1 MFERNLRSAGD
12 RAWTDRPLRILVD
25 MLGIRPLRGL
35 LIALVFVVKTA
46 PVLLFPLYVEHVI
59 ATLSGQTSAALP
71 QILWPALALILLQLL
86 NIPAHTLFMHMASGH
101 IRDTERKLRTAL
113 IRQLQ
118 YLTISYYHRMQSG
131 ELQAKVLRDVE
142 QVENL
147 VRLLLTRSFQIV
159 LTIVFAVVVTLVKE
173 PKVLLFYVV
182 AAPLSLFVIH
192 FFRKRLSERNYHFRR
207 EMEDMSSSV
216 SEMIDMIPVTRAHG
230 LEQQEITRV
239 EKNLQQIHAKGHR
252 LDRMNALFESS
263 AFMTL
268 QITQVIC
275 LMFTGTLAARGLITV
290 AELVLY
296 QFLFGLIVQ
305 SITEI
310 LGMVPQIS
318 KGMASLQGLAA
329 ILSEQDLESGD
340 GKARL
345 GQVEGRVEFERVS
358 FSYGEGWAVKDLSF
372 VADPGECIAFVGESG
387 SGKSTVMNMIIG
399 FFHPQ
404 QGRILLDGADQRE
417 LDLQAWR
424 QRLAVVTQAVLLFSG
439 TLRENICYG
448 VRQPDEARLLE
459 VVRAARLQE
468 VVDSLPQGLETP
480 IGENGVRLSGGQRQR
495 IAIARALMRDPKI
508 IILDEATSALDVI
521 TEREVQDAIDALVEG
536 RTTFVVAHRLSTIR
550 RADRVIVMKA
560 GEAVESGSLEA
571 LSNAGGEFARLNA
584 LYHAGSNLRMS

>member
-1 MFERNLRSAGD
+1 MADSSPPAQSW
-12 RAWTDRPLRILVD
+12 ADRPLLILAE

-35 LIALVFVVKTA
+35 LIALVFIVKTA
-46 PVLLFPLYVEHVI
+46 PVLLFPLFVEHVI
-59 ATLSGQTSAALP
+59 ATLSEDTPPGLSL
-71 QILWPALALILLQLL
+71 IIWPALFLIFLQLL
-86 NIPAHTLFMHMASGH
+86 NIPAHTLFMHMVSRH
-101 IRDTERKLRTAL
+101 IRDAERKLRTGL
-113 IRQLQ
+113 VRKLQ

-147 VRLLLTRSFQIV
+147 VRLMLTRSFQIV
-159 LTIVFAVVVTLVKE
+159 LTIVFAVAVTLVKE
-173 PKVLLFYVV
+173 PKVLLFYIV
-182 AAPLSLFVIH
+182 AAPLSLLVIR
-192 FFRKRLSERNYHFRR
+192 FFRQRLMERNYHFRK

-216 SEMIDMIPVTRAHG
+216 SEMIDMIPVTKAHG

-239 EKNLQQIHAKGHR
+239 EKNLREIHAKGHR
-252 LDRMNALFESS
+252 LDRLNALFESS

-275 LMFTGTLAARGLITV
+275 LMFTGALAARGIITV

-310 LGMVPQIS
+310 LAMVPQIS
-318 KGMASLQGLAA
+318 KGMASLQGLAG
-329 ILSEQDLESGD
+329 ILSEQDLEPGGSM
-340 GKARL
+340 KRL
-345 GQVEGRVEFERVS
+345 PQVEGRIEFESVS
-358 FSYGEGWAVKDLSF
+358 YSYGEGWAVKDLSF
-372 VADPGECIAFVGESG
+372 VAKPGECVAFVGESG
-387 SGKSTVMNMIIG
+387 SGKSTIMNMIIG

-404 QGRILLDGADQRE
+404 QGRVLLDGVDQRD

-424 QRLAVVTQAVLLFSG
+424 QHLAVVTQTVLLFSG

-448 VRQPDEARLLE
+448 IPRPDESRVLE
-459 VVRAARLQE
+459 VVRAACLQE
-468 VVDSLPQGLETP
+468 VVDGLPEGLETA

-521 TEREVQDAIDALVEG
+521 TEKQVQDALDSLVEG
-536 RTTFVVAHRLSTIR
+536 RTTFIVAHRLSTIR
-550 RADRVIVMKA
+550 RADRIIVMKA
-560 GEAVESGSLEA
+560 GEAVESGSMEA
-571 LSNAGGEFARLNA
+571 LSNADGEFARLKA
-584 LYHAGSNLRMS
+584 LH

>member
-1 MFERNLRSAGD
+1 MADSPRTSAPPARS
-12 RAWTDRPLRILVD
+12 WSDRPILILAE

-46 PVLLFPLYVEHVI
+46 PVLLFPLFVEHVI
-59 ATLSGQTSAALP
+59 ATLSEDTSP
-71 QILWPALALILLQLL
+71 GVSPIIWPALFLIFLQLL
-86 NIPAHTLFMHMASGH
+86 NIPAHTLFMHMVSGH
-101 IRDTERKLRTAL
+101 IRDVERKLRTGL
-113 IRQLQ
+113 VRKLQ
-118 YLTISYYHRMQSG
+118 YLTISYYHQMQSG

-147 VRLLLTRSFQIV
+147 VRLVLTRSFQIV
-159 LTIVFAVVVTLVKE
+159 LTIVFAVAVTLVKE
-173 PKVLLFYVV
+173 PKVLLFYIV
-182 AAPLSLFVIH
+182 AAPLSLIVIR
-192 FFRKRLSERNYHFRR
+192 FFRQRLIERNYHFRK

-216 SEMIDMIPVTRAHG
+216 SEMIDMIPVTKAHG
-230 LEQQEITRV
+230 LEQQEISRV
-239 EKNLQQIHAKGHR
+239 EKNLREIHAKGHR

-275 LMFTGTLAARGLITV
+275 LMFTGTLAARGIITV

-329 ILSEQDLESGD
+329 ILSEQDLEPGD
-340 GKARL
+340 SMKRL
-345 GQVEGRVEFERVS
+345 PEVEGRIEFESVS
-358 FSYGEGWAVKDLSF
+358 YSYGEGWAVNDLSF
-372 VADPGECIAFVGESG
+372 VANPGECIAFVGESG

-404 QGRILLDGADQRE
+404 QGRVLLDGVDQRD

-424 QRLAVVTQAVLLFSG
+424 QHLAVVTQTVLLFSG

-448 VRQPDEARLLE
+448 IRRPDEARLME

-468 VVDSLPQGLETP
+468 VVDGLPDGLETP

-495 IAIARALMRDPKI
+495 IAIARALMRDPKV

-521 TEREVQDAIDALVEG
+521 TEKEVQDAIDSLVKG
-536 RTTFVVAHRLSTIR
+536 RTTFIVAHRLSTIR
-550 RADRVIVMKA
+550 RADRIIVMKS
-560 GEAVESGSLEA
+560 GEAVESGSMEA
-571 LSNAGGEFARLNA
+571 LSNADGEFARLKA
-584 LYHAGSNLRMS
+584 LN

>member
-59 ATLSGQTSAALP
+59 STLSGQSAAALP
-71 QILWPALALILLQLL
+71 RILWPALALILLQLL

-290 AELVLY
+290 AELVLVPVPVRSDRAEHHGNSRHGAANQQGNGIVTGSCGDSVGAGSRVGRRKGPARKGRGSCRVREC
-296 QFLFGLIVQ
+296 QFQLRR
-305 SITEI
+305 
-310 LGMVPQIS
+310 
-318 KGMASLQGLAA
+318 
-329 ILSEQDLESGD
+329 
-340 GKARL
+340 RL
-345 GQVEGRVEFERVS
+345 GRERLKLCCRS
-358 FSYGEGWAVKDLSF
+358 
-372 VADPGECIAFVGESG
+372 
-387 SGKSTVMNMIIG
+387 
-399 FFHPQ
+399 
-404 QGRILLDGADQRE
+404 R
-417 LDLQAWR
+417 
-424 QRLAVVTQAVLLFSG
+424 
-439 TLRENICYG
+439 
-448 VRQPDEARLLE
+448 
-459 VVRAARLQE
+459 
-468 VVDSLPQGLETP
+468 
-480 IGENGVRLSGGQRQR
+480 
-495 IAIARALMRDPKI
+495 
-508 IILDEATSALDVI
+508 
-521 TEREVQDAIDALVEG
+521 
-536 RTTFVVAHRLSTIR
+536 
-550 RADRVIVMKA
+550 
-560 GEAVESGSLEA
+560 
-571 LSNAGGEFARLNA
+571 
-584 LYHAGSNLRMS
+584 

>member
-1 MFERNLRSAGD
+1 VTHAMDALAQPAE
-12 RAWTDRPLRILVD
+12 AWAERPLRTVID
-25 MLGIRPLRGL
+25 MLGIRPLRAVA
-35 LIALVFVVKTA
+35 IALVFVVKTS
-46 PVLLFPLYVEHVI
+46 PVLLFPLFVEHVI
-59 ATLSGQTSAALP
+59 ATLSESASPDPWL
-71 QILWPALALILLQLL
+71 ILWPAFGMIFLQLL
-86 NIPAHTLFMHMASGH
+86 NIPAHTLFMHVASGH
-101 IRDTERKLRTAL
+101 IRDVERKLRTAL

-118 YLTISYYHRMQSG
+118 YLTISYYYRMQSG

-159 LTIVFAVVVTLVKE
+159 LTIVFAVAVTLVKE
-173 PKVLLFYVV
+173 PKVLLFYVI
-182 AAPLSLFVIH
+182 AAPLSLIVIR
-192 FFRKRLSERNYHFRR
+192 FFRERLSDRNYHFRR

-216 SEMIDMIPVTRAHG
+216 SEMIDMIPVTKAHG

-239 EKNLQQIHAKGHR
+239 EQNLREIHAKGHR

-275 LMFTGTLAARGLITV
+275 LMFTGTLAMRGVITV

-310 LGMVPQIS
+310 LSLVPQIS
-318 KGMASLQGLAA
+318 KGMASLKGLSV
-329 ILSEQDLESGD
+329 ILSQRELESGE
-340 GKARL
+340 GKQRVEA
-345 GQVEGRVEFERVS
+345 VEGRIEFDDVS
-358 FSYGEGWAVKDLSF
+358 YSYGEGWAVRNLSF
-372 VADPGECIAFVGESG
+372 VAEPGECIAFVGESG
-387 SGKSTVMNMIIG
+387 SGKSTIMNMIIG

-404 QGRILLDGADQRE
+404 EGRVLLDGHDQRD

-424 QRLAVVTQAVLLFSG
+424 QHLAVVTQTVLLFSG

-448 VRQPDEARLLE
+448 VRRPDEAHLLD
-459 VVRAARLQE
+459 VVRAARLEE
-468 VVDSLPQGLETP
+468 VVEALPQGLDTP

-495 IAIARALMRDPKI
+495 IAIARALMRDPEI

-521 TEREVQDAIDALVEG
+521 TEREVQDAIDSLVEG
-536 RTTFVVAHRLSTIR
+536 RTTFIVAHRLSTIR

-560 GEAVESGSLEA
+560 GEAVENGSPAA
-571 LSNAGGEFARLNA
+571 LSDAGGEFASLKA
-584 LYHAGSNLRMS
+584 LHQAT

>member
-1 MFERNLRSAGD
+1 MTQSPNALAQPAE
-12 RAWTDRPLRILVD
+12 AWAERPLRTVID
-25 MLGIRPLRGL
+25 MLGIRPLRAL
-35 LIALVFVVKTA
+35 LIALVFVVKTS
-46 PVLLFPLYVEHVI
+46 PVLLFPLFVEHVI
-59 ATLSGQTSAALP
+59 ATLSESASPEPAL
-71 QILWPALALILLQLL
+71 IVWPALGMILLQLL
-86 NIPAHTLFMHMASGH
+86 NIPAHTLFMHVASGH
-101 IRDTERKLRTAL
+101 IRDVERKLRTAL

-118 YLTISYYHRMQSG
+118 YLTISYYYRMQSG

-159 LTIVFAVVVTLVKE
+159 LTIVFAVAVTLVKE

-182 AAPLSLFVIH
+182 AAPLSLIVIR
-192 FFRKRLSERNYHFRR
+192 FFRERLSDRNYHFRR

-216 SEMIDMIPVTRAHG
+216 SEMIDMIPVTKAHG

-239 EKNLQQIHAKGHR
+239 EQNLQEIHAKGHR

-275 LMFTGTLAARGLITV
+275 LMFTGTLATRGVITV

-296 QFLFGLIVQ
+296 QVLFGLIVQ

-310 LGMVPQIS
+310 LSLVPQIS
-318 KGMASLQGLAA
+318 KGMASLQGLSV
-329 ILSEQDLESGD
+329 ILSQRELESGEGKQRVDEVD
-340 GKARL
+340 GRI
-345 GQVEGRVEFERVS
+345 EFENVS
-358 FSYGEGWAVKDLSF
+358 YSYGDGWAVRNLSF
-372 VADPGECIAFVGESG
+372 VAEPGECIAFVGESG
-387 SGKSTVMNMIIG
+387 SGKSTIMNMIIG

-404 QGRILLDGADQRE
+404 EGRVLLDGKDQRD

-424 QRLAVVTQAVLLFSG
+424 QHLAVVTQTVLLFSG

-448 VRQPDEARLLE
+448 VRRPDEARLLE
-459 VVRAARLQE
+459 VVRAARLEE
-468 VVDSLPQGLETP
+468 VVAALPQGLDTP

-495 IAIARALMRDPKI
+495 IAIARALMRDPEI
-508 IILDEATSALDVI
+508 IILDEATSALDVV
-521 TEREVQDAIDALVEG
+521 TEREVQDAIDSLVEG
-536 RTTFVVAHRLSTIR
+536 RTTFIVAHRLSTIR

-560 GEAVESGSLEA
+560 GEAVENGSPEA
-571 LSNAGGEFARLNA
+571 LSDAGGEFASLKA
-584 LYHAGSNLRMS
+584 LHRAT